1 MKPFIVTALTPAAR
15 KLPHR
20 EHEPERVRRPKPVK
34 GQRPIPEA
42 RFCSVDECDHEF
54 KAKGMCA
61 MHYQRATR
69 PRKTA
74 RRNGVLSVCSECG
87 KLAVARKLCHN
98 HYKQWWYWRKKLG
111 LAARP

>member
-1 MKPFIVTALTPAAR
+1 MSEI
-15 KLPHR
+15 
-20 EHEPERVRRPKPVK
+20 PVGK
-34 GQRPIPEA
+34 KCMVVGCE
-42 RFCSVDECDHEF
+42 SLV
-54 KAKGMCA
+54 KANNYCA
-61 MHYQRATR
+61 MHYQRSTR

-74 RRNGVLSVCSECG
+74 RRNGVLSACSECG